1 MKNWDQTGKWGKDG
15 EVEKDYVIW
24 ALREA
29 AVSAGYYKDAVETET
44 FWGDVATEV
53 GNAIKEGRL
62 KTRTGIQVSNLA
74 APIELSR
81 WKEWLSC
88 LIEGCLWT
96 NTYYNLK
103 ANIMES
109 DITVEDTRIAEALT
123 REIFIY
129 PDYWKFEFGG
139 WIVNKQSA
147 DTVIVSLLN
156 DKQEILYSYVVDGH
170 REDITDAYSEI
181 IQENFPTG
189 FHFNSSQTSEQMF
202 SDEPNELI
210 FSSSNEILYRI
221 SVADL
226 LNGKQPYIFS
236 NEESDGAIEI
246 AVITKISDL
255 NKELGGSTLF
265 PNFLINSYRIL
276 SISLSILVIPCF
288 IYLWA
293 IYIRKTSKRIR

>member
-96 NTYYNLK
+96 NTY
-103 ANIMES
+103 
-109 DITVEDTRIAEALT
+109 
-123 REIFIY
+123 
-129 PDYWKFEFGG
+129 
-139 WIVNKQSA
+139 
-147 DTVIVSLLN
+147 
-156 DKQEILYSYVVDGH
+156 
-170 REDITDAYSEI
+170 
-181 IQENFPTG
+181 
-189 FHFNSSQTSEQMF
+189 
-202 SDEPNELI
+202 LI
-210 FSSSNEILYRI
+210 
-221 SVADL
+221 
-226 LNGKQPYIFS
+226 
-236 NEESDGAIEI
+236 
-246 AVITKISDL
+246 
-255 NKELGGSTLF
+255 
-265 PNFLINSYRIL
+265 
-276 SISLSILVIPCF
+276 
-288 IYLWA
+288 
-293 IYIRKTSKRIR
+293 

>member
-1 MKNWDQTGKWGKDG
+1 
-15 EVEKDYVIW
+15 
-24 ALREA
+24 
-29 AVSAGYYKDAVETET
+29 
-44 FWGDVATEV
+44 
-53 GNAIKEGRL
+53 
-62 KTRTGIQVSNLA
+62 
-74 APIELSR
+74 
-81 WKEWLSC
+81 
-88 LIEGCLWT
+88 
-96 NTYYNLK
+96 
-103 ANIMES
+103 MES